1 MWVDSRNVKVVLTG
15 VGRSRLEDFDRPR
28 RHLMSAVRDT
38 LILVA
43 LAAPALANP
52 AATLTVRGAGSG
64 PDAAAAEKAAVADA
78 VVQAASAVLD
88 EPTFKKHKPAIAEKV
103 APQAG
108 DAVKSHEVLKT
119 EKAAGG
125 QVLVRVRAT
134 VDRAALLAKLAD
146 AKVPVPGAADKDDP
160 SAALREKVV
169 KFCKEHMGQTVGD
182 GECGTLAQAALREAG
197 ARPVNEFAEGPGA
210 GDYAWGEL
218 VFVLEVKDGKRKREP
233 ADAKARPGDVIQYR
247 DAAFRKGGGIAVFP
261 QHTAIVAEVK
271 SNGDLVV
278 YEQNNLGKK
287 EVTQGTLSPAS
298 MAGGW
303 IRVYR
308 PVAK

>member
-1 MWVDSRNVKVVLTG
+1 MRNALIVL
-15 VGRSRLEDFDRPR
+15 
-28 RHLMSAVRDT
+28 AV
-38 LILVA
+38 
-43 LAAPALANP
+43 AAPLFAEP
-52 AATLTVRGAGSG
+52 AATLTVRGAGTG
-64 PDAAAAEKAAVADA
+64 PDAAAAEKTAIADA

-88 EPTFKKHKPAIAEKV
+88 DATFKKHKATIADKV
-103 APQAG
+103 APKAG
-108 DAVKSHEVLKT
+108 DAVQSHEVLKT

-134 VDRAALLAKLAD
+134 VDRAALLAKLAA
-146 AKVPVPGAADKDDP
+146 AKVPVPGAADPDDP

-169 KFCKEHMGQTVGD
+169 KFCKEHRGQTVGD

-197 ARPVNEFAEGPGA
+197 ARPVNEFAENPGP

-218 VFVLEVKDGKRKREP
+218 VFTLEVAGGKPKKDP
-233 ADAKARPGDVIQYR
+233 TDARAKPGDVIQYR

-261 QHTAIVAEVK
+261 HHTAIVAEVK
-271 SNGDLVV
+271 PNGDLVV

-287 EVTQGTLSPAS
+287 EVTPGTLSPAS
-298 MAGGW
+298 LAGGW